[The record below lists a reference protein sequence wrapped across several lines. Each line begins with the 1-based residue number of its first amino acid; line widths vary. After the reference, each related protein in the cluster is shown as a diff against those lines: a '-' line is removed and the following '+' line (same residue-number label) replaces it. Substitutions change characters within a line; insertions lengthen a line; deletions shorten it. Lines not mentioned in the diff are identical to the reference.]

1 MRRVA
6 AGLAIGL
13 LTVLTVLS
21 VDSARAAEE
30 TAIRLRPGL
39 NVVTWNGAAPHPV
52 GAFADTPVTQ
62 IHRWD
67 AVRQEWLSH
76 FVGQDGA
83 TLPELH
89 LLPRVQYL
97 LVAAMAYELG
107 VPDPIAGIDP
117 HAALRFAAPPGDPLR
132 FEAYWPNEDSPL
144 EDVVVLRGEDERL
157 SVRAEVAGGV
167 GEVEVYWM
175 LDGRLNHHGLASN
188 DIELL
193 PGKHD
198 AAVLYV
204 ADASG
209 QIAIVDLPR
218 VVKLP
223 SLDIPEMIYGVV
235 AHLEVWEDSPDLPV
249 DGSQRLAAWS
259 MIREAL
265 DLIAGSGL
273 QLVRFNL
280 PWGGLQPNPGQMREA
295 KLDGFERLFTM
306 LEDRGLS
313 ALPIIYN
320 GTPRWANDCF
330 PPRPNATDTW
340 QQCGAAPAYDV
351 RLVQAWARSVAA
363 RYPQVRYWQ
372 IDNEPN
378 LRWFWPGGMT
388 EQLYPEHLKAVS
400 LGVWYENPDAV
411 IVAAGLC
418 CTGIDRGQ
426 GYMGGIEFLDGM
438 YQAGFG
444 PYHDVN
450 AIHYPLRYLS
460 EDLLDRYIEVMEQN
474 GDGAKPIW
482 VTEMGDPWEPN
493 DARQGRLIVQE
504 FNWLRDLP
512 QVRGA
517 IVYQFRDQLINSFE
531 PIPAG
536 LVNELYDDG
545 FTPKESYWAV
555 REFLTGHPK
564 PD

>member
-6 AGLAIGL
+6 AILVMGL
-13 LTVLTVLS
+13 LTALTAFS
-21 VDSARAAEE
+21 VGSTQAADESV
-30 TAIRLRPGL
+30 IRLHPGH
-39 NVVTWNGAAPHPV
+39 NVVTWNGAAPYPI
-52 GAFADTPVTQ
+52 ADFANTPVRQ
-62 IHRWD
+62 VHRWD
-67 AVRQEWLSH
+67 AVGQEWLGRV
-76 FVGQDGA
+76 VGQDGGR
-83 TLPELH
+83 LPELH
-89 LLPRVQYL
+89 LLPRVQYM
-97 LVAAMAYELG
+97 LVARTRYDLT

-117 HAALRFAAPPGDPLR
+117 RASLRFTAPSDDPLR

-144 EDVVVLRGEDERL
+144 EDLVVLRGEDERL

-167 GEVEVYWM
+167 GEVEVYWV
-175 LDGRLNHHGLASN
+175 LDGRLNHRGLESDDVDLTPGAHDHGRLY
-188 DIELL
+188 
-193 PGKHD
+193 
-198 AAVLYV
+198 AVDDVGQV
-204 ADASG
+204 AF
-209 QIAIVDLPR
+209 VDLPR
-218 VVKLP
+218 VVRLPKLE
-223 SLDIPEMIYGVV
+223 LPEMIYGVV
-235 AHLEVWEDSPDLPV
+235 AHLEVWEDSPEVPA
-249 DGSQRLAAWS
+249 DGNQRLAAWS

-265 DLIAGSGL
+265 DLIADSGL

-280 PWGGLQPNPGQMREA
+280 PWAGLQPNPGPMREA

-330 PPRPNATDTW
+330 PPHPPDTW

-351 RLVQAWARSVAA
+351 RLVQSWARSVAA
-363 RYPQVRYWQ
+363 RYPRLRYWQ

-418 CTGIDRGQ
+418 CTGIDRAQ
-426 GYMGGIEFLDGM
+426 GYMGGLEFLDGM

-460 EDLLDRYIEVMEQN
+460 EDLLGRYIEVMEQN

-504 FNWLRDLP
+504 FDWLRGIQ

-517 IVYQFRDQLINSFE
+517 IVYQFRDQLINPLE

-555 REFLTGHPK
+555 REFLTGQPK